1 MITKYDRELE
11 DILSANA
18 GIITSGEAQAAGA
31 TRPAFSD
38 YARRRGLER
47 VSRGMYADP
56 DTLPDEMALIQKR
69 FPKAI
74 FSHDSVLYLHDMTD
88 REPMPLS
95 VTVDSSYNASQ
106 LKSQGVRV
114 HYVKSEWYN
123 LGVTK
128 VQTPDGNT
136 VRSYDRER
144 TICDLI
150 RKRTSTDPAVFR
162 QAIQSYIRSKNK
174 NLVRLSEYAKAM
186 NMESR
191 VRGVMEVAL

>member
-1 MITKYDRELE
+1 M
-11 DILSANA
+11 
-18 GIITSGEAQAAGA
+18 
-31 TRPAFSD
+31 
-38 YARRRGLER
+38 
-47 VSRGMYADP
+47 
-56 DTLPDEMALIQKR
+56 
-69 FPKAI
+69 
-74 FSHDSVLYLHDMTD
+74 
-88 REPMPLS
+88 
-95 VTVDSSYNASQ
+95 
-106 LKSQGVRV
+106 
-114 HYVKSEWYN
+114 
-123 LGVTK
+123 
-128 VQTPDGNT
+128 QTPDGNT